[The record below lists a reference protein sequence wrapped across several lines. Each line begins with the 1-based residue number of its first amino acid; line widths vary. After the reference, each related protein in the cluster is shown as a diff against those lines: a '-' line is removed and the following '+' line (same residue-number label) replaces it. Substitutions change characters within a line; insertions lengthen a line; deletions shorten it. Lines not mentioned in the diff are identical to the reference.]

1 MTHWYS
7 PNQVCLFAK
16 YNHFIWPKTLS
27 SNFVYSTMQLTVT
40 INYHVFPWFNFGTVT
55 YLFGTDWSSA
65 NVTFTAT
72 IWKASKRSTVH
83 QDDWSLLF
91 VWKQNLSNE
100 IKKVEGE
107 DINNCHVIKSTV
119 FCYQNCSDLL
129 WKNIVLYI

>member
-1 MTHWYS
+1 MQLMVTINYHVFPWFNFGTVPY
-7 PNQVCLFAK
+7 LFGTDWSSA
-16 YNHFIWPKTLS
+16 NVTFTATIWKAKTLIF
-27 SNFVYSTMQLTVT
+27 NFLYSTRQLIVT

-100 IKKVEGE
+100 IKK
-107 DINNCHVIKSTV
+107 NKRRRH
-119 FCYQNCSDLL
+119 Q
-129 WKNIVLYI
+129 